1 MPQASLGFAL
11 QSLPLSESRAAF
23 RRPSAPLRVRDRSPT
38 GAKAPEISD
47 RFRQRTPPEPPRA
60 IPCGSRGDRRRGR
73 LWLPTAVMS
82 GHRFETREL
91 PRTPLFG
98 NHRNLRAPPARGR
111 LARYEALLPP
121 RVRSPTDRAS
131 RRGSR
136 SRACAPSRRG
146 QPGRCS
152 PGIRPLQSLPHH
164 DLGSGRLRVAPGCE
178 PDDPRKTTPRS
189 GHRARRFDPEA

>member
-23 RRPSAPLRVRDRSPT
+23 RRPCASLRVRDRSLT

-47 RFRQRTPPEPPRA
+47 RFRQRTPSQPPRA
-60 IPCGSRGDRRRGR
+60 IPCGSRGDHRRGR

-82 GHRFETREL
+82 GHRVETREL

-98 NHRNLRAPPARGR
+98 DHRNLRAPPARGR

-136 SRACAPSRRG
+136 ARACAPTRRDR
-146 QPGRCS
+146 PGRCS
-152 PGIRPLQSLPHH
+152 PGLQPLQSCSPP
-164 DLGSGRLRVAPGCE
+164 RPRVRYSASRARGE
-178 PDDPRKTTPRS
+178 PDAPRKTTPHS
-189 GHRARRFDPEA
+189 GCGERRFDPEV